1 MEYSLRFNFAMT
13 AAVVVVAGIL
23 SVTTSAV
30 VASRAYVERGAQAV
44 KTEQVISVKGS
55 TRKRI
60 RSDQA
65 VWHIAV
71 RGEHKDLKEAFAVL
85 DMGVRD
91 VAEFL
96 KEQGFSTQQI
106 VQDAINTVEHHVR
119 DAKGNETR
127 EISAYSLS
135 RGFTITTPD
144 VDRIFRAAGEVT
156 QLIEKG
162 ILVISCSP
170 EYYYTDLAP
179 LKVGLMEEAAKD
191 ARARADKIAGAA
203 GCRVAEVMW
212 ANMGV
217 LQVTQ
222 PHSTDVS
229 DYGVYDTGTIDKDVQ
244 AVVSVRFRIE
254 AD

>member
-1 MEYSLRFNFAMT
+1 MEYNLRLNFAVT
-13 AAVVVVAGIL
+13 AAVVVIAGIVSL
-23 SVTTSAV
+23 TTSAV
-30 VASRAYVERGAQAV
+30 VASRAYVERGAQATR
-44 KTEQVISVKGS
+44 TEQVITVKGS

-65 VWHIAV
+65 VWHISI
-71 RGEHKDLKEAFAVL
+71 RGEHKDLKEAYAIL
-85 DMGVRD
+85 DMGV
-91 VAEFL
+91 VEVGQFL
-96 KEQGFSTQQI
+96 KGQGFASGQI
-106 VQDAINTVEHHVR
+106 VQDAIYTTEHHVR
-119 DAKGNETR
+119 DPKGNETR
-127 EISAYSLS
+127 EISAYTLS
-135 RGFTITTPD
+135 RNFTITTAD
-144 VDRIFRAAGEVT
+144 VDRVFQAAGEVT

-162 ILVISCSP
+162 VLVISCQP

-229 DYGVYDTGTIDKDVQ
+229 DYGMYDTATIDKDVQ
-244 AVVSVRFRIE
+244 AVVTVRFRVE